1 METAEKEPLDRTSI
15 ERHLQ
20 TLIVI
25 IIVGL
30 LGWVGTT
37 VQETQVAV
45 AKLTV
50 EMEFLKIEVA
60 RPSSQIF
67 NLEHRLDELES
78 EVNLHING
86 DERHDK

>member
-20 TLIVI
+20 TLIVV

-30 LGWVGTT
+30 LGWVGNT

-60 RPSSQIF
+60 KPSSQIF
-67 NLEHRLDELES
+67 NLEHRLDALES

-86 DERHDK
+86 DERHDR

>member
-67 NLEHRLDELES
+67 NLEHRLDALES

>member
-1 METAEKEPLDRTSI
+1 METVEKEPLDRTSI

-60 RPSSQIF
+60 KPSSQIF

-86 DERHDK
+86 DERHDR